1 MDEKK
6 NYSPEIWNALDSF
19 RSFQGF
25 EFTISSIFT
34 SLLFISI
41 DHPLADCLDSVH
53 LDVWSRIEGVLND
66 HFLTD

>member
-19 RSFQGF
+19 RSFRGF

-53 LDVWSRIEGVLND
+53 LDV
-66 HFLTD
+66 

>member
-6 NYSPEIWNALDSF
+6 NYSPEIWNGLDFF
-19 RSFQGF
+19 RSFRGL
-25 EFTISSIFT
+25 TISSIFT

-41 DHPLADCLDSVH
+41 DHPLADCLDNVH